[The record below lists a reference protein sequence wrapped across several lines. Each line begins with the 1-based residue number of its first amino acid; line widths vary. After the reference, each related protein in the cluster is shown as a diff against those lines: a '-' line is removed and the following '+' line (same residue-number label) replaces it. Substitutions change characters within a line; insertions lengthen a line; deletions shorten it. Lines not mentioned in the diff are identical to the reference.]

1 MSLTLKFVLTAGL
14 LLLGFQA
21 AAQDIPQAFQGKWA
35 GHYEG
40 KVSPKH
46 VRALC
51 AMGYD
56 TNEKELNAAM
66 RNVDLSEDSGFYIE
80 IGKKSIEL
88 NGWEWGAKYTKL
100 NYRIYSP
107 DKIAGTARVQEEEPE
122 QGTQIYNDNFEFSL
136 NRGVLTQR
144 FRDYSTDGSGK
155 KVWRT
160 RTMMRCK

>member
-1 MSLTLKFVLTAGL
+1 MSLTLKSVLTAGL

-35 GHYEG
+35 GRYEG

-46 VRALC
+46 IRALC

-66 RNVDLSEDSGFYIE
+66 DNVDVSEDSGFYIE

-88 NGWEWGAKYTKL
+88 NG
-100 NYRIYSP
+100 
-107 DKIAGTARVQEEEPE
+107 
-122 QGTQIYNDNFEFSL
+122 
-136 NRGVLTQR
+136 
-144 FRDYSTDGSGK
+144 
-155 KVWRT
+155 
-160 RTMMRCK
+160 